1 MMTLIFRRWMTNLA
15 CENGCAINTRICK
28 SSVDETIRRTS
39 SAHRGAYVVNEISHP
54 AALYLIEFER

>member
-1 MMTLIFRRWMTNLA
+1 MTNLP